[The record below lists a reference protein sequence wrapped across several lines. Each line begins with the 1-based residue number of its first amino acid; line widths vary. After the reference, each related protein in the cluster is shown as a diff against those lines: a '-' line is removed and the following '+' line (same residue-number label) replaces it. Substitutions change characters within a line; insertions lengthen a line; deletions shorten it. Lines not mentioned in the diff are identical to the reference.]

1 MVEYNARKK
10 FFESA
15 LDEKSV
21 DTTLAANSY
30 ITFCHQ
36 DDLQSCIALWQPHFE
51 LCKEYVEQHLFT
63 AAAGSIVQFSFVTDG
78 HLAHGFIIGL
88 GKKIECSADACI
100 ISQYCEGLRRGLGSV
115 IRRMESMSGRMLV
128 LDLQSCAFSNLGM
141 YQVGY
146 EIITIISMA
155 SYQFDTYITNEAK
168 KINQN
173 WSLQYVALDASG
185 EQVEHGMH
193 DGVLVGI
200 AVNKARLWCDTPPI
214 DLTPDYLVGQATQI
228 AQKHNLV
235 CHTFNEEE
243 IIAMGM
249 GGLAGVARGSELDA
263 HFVVMEYHPKNATS
277 SKTVGLVG
285 KGITFDSG
293 GLSIKPAE
301 GMETMK
307 DDMAGAAVVI
317 ATMQLLAE
325 LQVPVSVIAAIPL
338 AENLPGGNALKPGDI
353 IRFYNGKTAEVKNT
367 DAEGRLI
374 LADALSYITKHY
386 TLDALFDVATLTG
399 ACAYAVGP
407 LYAAVMGRHQ
417 SLIDALSTS
426 GLRCGDRVW
435 QLPFDDAYNKAIASD
450 VADIAN
456 TGKSS
461 YKAGTITAGRF
472 LSHFVDPSIAWV
484 HIDIASVA
492 FGVPDRTYYRSGATG
507 FGVRLFVDYIKSLGG
522 ESMRE

>member
-1 MVEYNARKK
+1 MIEYSARKK

-15 LDEKSV
+15 LDEKSLGS
-21 DTTLAANSY
+21 TLASDGY
-30 ITFCHQ
+30 VTFCHH
-36 DDLQSCIALWQPHFE
+36 DDLQSCISLWKPHFE
-51 LCKEYVEQHLFT
+51 LCKEYVEEHLFT
-63 AAAGSIVQFSFVTDG
+63 AAAGSIIQFSFVING

-88 GKKIECSADACI
+88 GEKLSATKDTHTV
-100 ISQYCEGLRRGLGSV
+100 SPYCEGLRRGLGSV
-115 IRRMESMSGRMLV
+115 IRCMESMPGRTLII
-128 LDLQSCAFSNLGM
+128 DLQSCDFSGFDM

-146 EIITIISMA
+146 EVATILDIA
-155 SYQFDTYITNEAK
+155 SYYFDTYITDK
-168 KINQN
+168 KRKINQSWN
-173 WSLQYVALDASG
+173 LRYVALDASG
-185 EQVEHGMH
+185 EQVERGMH

-263 HFVVMEYHPKNATS
+263 HFVVMEYHPKNGIS
-277 SKTVGLVG
+277 SKTIGLVG

-353 IRFYNGKTAEVKNT
+353 IRFYNGKSAEVKNT

-417 SLIDALSTS
+417 GLIDALSAS

-472 LSHFVDPSIAWV
+472 LSHFVDPSIAWA

-492 FGVPDRTYYRSGATG
+492 FGVPDRSYYRSGATG
-507 FGVRLFVDYIKSLGG
+507 FGVRLFVDYIKNLGG